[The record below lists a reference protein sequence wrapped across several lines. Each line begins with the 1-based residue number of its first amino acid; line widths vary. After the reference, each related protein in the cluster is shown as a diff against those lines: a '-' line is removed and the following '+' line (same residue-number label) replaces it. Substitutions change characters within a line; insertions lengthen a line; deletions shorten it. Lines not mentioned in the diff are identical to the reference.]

1 MKHLP
6 NIITALRIVGSI
18 GLLFCNV
25 AGWQFW
31 TLYVLCGI
39 SDMIDGWLARKL
51 HAESKAGSVLDS
63 VADLTFV
70 VSCAICLLPL
80 LPIPSWL
87 LIWAGIIVIL
97 KVINQISAWTSIKR
111 FCFPHTIANKLTGLL
126 LFVSVP
132 LIRLSIIPIA
142 IIAAIATFAAIQ
154 EGYYIRTRH
163 EII

>member
-1 MKHLP
+1 
-6 NIITALRIVGSI
+6 
-18 GLLFCNV
+18 
-25 AGWQFW
+25 
-31 TLYVLCGI
+31 
-39 SDMIDGWLARKL
+39 MIDGWLARKL
-51 HAESKAGSVLDS
+51 YAESKAGSVLDS

-87 LIWAGIIVIL
+87 LIWVGIIVIL

-132 LIRLSIIPIA
+132 LIRLSIIHIA
-142 IIAAIATFAAIQ
+142 IVAAIATFAAIQ